1 MKEELKIHS
10 IRLTDEMWEYLR
22 VRAFETR
29 VSRAE
34 YVKNLVEKDME
45 AENDKVNQD

>member
-1 MKEELKIHS
+1 MKNETHTRS

-34 YVKNLVEKDME
+34 YVKNLVKKDME
-45 AENDKVNQD
+45 KENAETVK